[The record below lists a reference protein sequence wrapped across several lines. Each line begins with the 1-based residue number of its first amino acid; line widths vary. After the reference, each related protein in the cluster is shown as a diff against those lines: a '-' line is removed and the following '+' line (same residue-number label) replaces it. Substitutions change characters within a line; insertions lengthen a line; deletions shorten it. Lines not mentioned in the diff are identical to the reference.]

1 MDHRHEVKLVKVKLL
16 DNLKA
21 GITMVKDRIA
31 SPQAGAETVRNRIAS
46 PQAGIEALRNRRQI
60 VYQQQIIYQELLGL
74 QMRMSTI
81 NHDYF

>member
-1 MDHRHEVKLVKVKLL
+1 MDNRHEVKLVKVKLL

-46 PQAGIEALRNRRQI
+46 PQAGIETVKN
-60 VYQQQIIYQELLGL
+60 
-74 QMRMSTI
+74 
-81 NHDYF
+81 

>member
-21 GITMVKDRIA
+21 SITMVKDRIA

-46 PQAGIEALRNRRQI
+46 PQAGIETVKN
-60 VYQQQIIYQELLGL
+60 
-74 QMRMSTI
+74 
-81 NHDYF
+81 